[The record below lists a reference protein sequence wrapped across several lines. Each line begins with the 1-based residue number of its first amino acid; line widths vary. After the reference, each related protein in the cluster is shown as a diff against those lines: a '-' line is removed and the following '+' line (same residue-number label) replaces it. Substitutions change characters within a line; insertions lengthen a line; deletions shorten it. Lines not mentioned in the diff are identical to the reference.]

1 MFAALGWRVAN
12 ESSGQWTSYLHCR
25 RSTPESLLIPTEW
38 CGALQRKTAAVT
50 AFLRPHSQNY
60 AIIRQISPNPDKDR
74 TNLGLPQQVASK
86 YAGKRLLIV
95 DDDADMR
102 LLLAEYFRR
111 LGFQVEEHEDGAA
124 ALEPATIG
132 RFDCFIFDVSMP
144 GMTGFELLKRVRDR
158 GVQTPALFLTAHD
171 ALDYKVAGYESGGD
185 DYLAKPFS
193 PRELEFR
200 VEALLRRT
208 STLPPERDTER
219 VEVGGLVIDKRRH
232 EVIRQGVRIDLTPL
246 EFQILELLASEPGR
260 AWSRNALLDRVWS
273 TEYEGYQRNIDPHI
287 NRLRKKLETDPK
299 NPRYV
304 LTVRGVGYK
313 LNEAP

>member
-1 MFAALGWRVAN
+1 VV
-12 ESSGQWTSYLHCR
+12 QQ
-25 RSTPESLLIPTEW
+25 P
-38 CGALQRKTAAVT
+38 QVT
-50 AFLRPHSQNY
+50 
-60 AIIRQISPNPDKDR
+60 
-74 TNLGLPQQVASK
+74 SK
-86 YAGKRLLIV
+86 YSGKRLLIA

-111 LGFQVEEHEDGAA
+111 LGFQVDERESGHA
-124 ALEPATIG
+124 ALEAAMAG

-144 GMTGFELLKRVRDR
+144 GMSGFDLLKRVRDR
-158 GVQTPALFLTAHD
+158 GIQTPALFLTAHD
-171 ALDYKVAGYESGGD
+171 ALSDKVAGFEAGAD

-193 PRELEFR
+193 PRELEYR
-200 VEALLRRT
+200 VEALLRRGGV
-208 STLPPERDTER
+208 SAEPRDEERI
-219 VEVGGLVIDKRRH
+219 EVGDLIIDKRRH
-232 EVIRQGVRIDLTPL
+232 EVLRNGSRVDLTPL

-273 TEYEGYQRNIDPHI
+273 TDYEGYQRNIDPHI

-313 LNEAP
+313 LNENP

>member
-1 MFAALGWRVAN
+1 LGQP
-12 ESSGQWTSYLHCR
+12 S
-25 RSTPESLLIPTEW
+25 
-38 CGALQRKTAAVT
+38 
-50 AFLRPHSQNY
+50 
-60 AIIRQISPNPDKDR
+60 
-74 TNLGLPQQVASK
+74 QVASK
-86 YAGKRLLIV
+86 YAGKSLLIV

-111 LGFQVEEHEDGAA
+111 LGFAVDERESGAA
-124 ALEPATIG
+124 ALEPATTNK
-132 RFDCFIFDVSMP
+132 FDCFIFDVSMP
-144 GMTGFELLKRVRDR
+144 GISGFELLKRIRER

-171 ALDYKVAGYESGGD
+171 ALDYKVAGYEAGAD
-185 DYLAKPFS
+185 DYVAKPFS
-193 PRELEFR
+193 PRELEYR
-200 VEALLRRT
+200 VEALLRR
-208 STLPPERDTER
+208 SSGIQPDSDSERTQ
-219 VEVGGLVIDKRRH
+219 VGDLVIDKRRH
-232 EVIRQGVRIDLTPL
+232 EVLRHGSRIDLTPL

-287 NRLRKKLETDPK
+287 NRLRKKLENDPK